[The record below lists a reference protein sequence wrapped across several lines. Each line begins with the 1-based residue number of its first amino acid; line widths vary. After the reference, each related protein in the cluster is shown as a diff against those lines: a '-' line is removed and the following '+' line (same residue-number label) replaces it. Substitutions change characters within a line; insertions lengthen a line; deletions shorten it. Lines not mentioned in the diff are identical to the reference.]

1 MKAAK
6 VLYLKKAQSHFNEAM
21 RLSGERDGIDH
32 ACAEIA
38 GYIDAHQAAGVY
50 LVNDTNAIMYC
61 AGVRSSS
68 NGPSTALASVS
79 AAPWITGAGRNCL
92 CHVPVNKEYRPHGID
107 CECGCKN
114 RLLALLML
122 REICSVSRLSRQFQG
137 LYT

>member
-6 VLYLKKAQSHFNEAM
+6 VLYLKKAQTHFGEAM
-21 RLSGERDGIDH
+21 RLNGERDGIRH

-68 NGPSTALASVS
+68 NASSTALASVS
-79 AAPWITGAGRNCL
+79 AASWLSLI
-92 CHVPVNKEYRPHGID
+92 H
-107 CECGCKN
+107 
-114 RLLALLML
+114 
-122 REICSVSRLSRQFQG
+122 ICSPRREPCG
-137 LYT
+137 